1 MINRW
6 AIQNTPIPWNT
17 SWSKTVS
24 LLWVIIISNK
34 LPSGKFNIAI
44 ENGPVEIVDFP
55 INSMVD
61 LSIVMWLFT
70 RPDSLQ
76 KSQQI
81 HQSTRLLPNFDRSAP
96 LMIFRT
102 TASGTKRAKVC
113 MPMDKR
119 QNLSDQQCKR
129 QEMTIYMGILTVS
142 FQTYIGL

>member
-1 MINRW
+1 
-6 AIQNTPIPWNT
+6 
-17 SWSKTVS
+17 
-24 LLWVIIISNK
+24 
-34 LPSGKFNIAI
+34 
-44 ENGPVEIVDFP
+44 
-55 INSMVD
+55 
-61 LSIVMWLFT
+61 
-70 RPDSLQ
+70 
-76 KSQQI
+76 
-81 HQSTRLLPNFDRSAP
+81 